1 MCRAGWNAITYKIVW
16 QLICFLLQTE
26 QVLRQL
32 QQQQLKQLKS
42 MYYFDDKT
50 FSDNILS
57 REVRCAGHSLR
68 TELAIIVR
76 EIFLNVTISYKS
88 LNL

>member
-1 MCRAGWNAITYKIVW
+1 
-16 QLICFLLQTE
+16 
-26 QVLRQL
+26 
-32 QQQQLKQLKS
+32 

-68 TELAIIVR
+68 TELAIIDR
-76 EIFLNVTISYKS
+76 EIFLNVTIPT
-88 LNL
+88 NLLISKCHLL

>member
-1 MCRAGWNAITYKIVW
+1 MFSVADCTGFAATSTTTVK
-16 QLICFLLQTE
+16 T
-26 QVLRQL
+26 
-32 QQQQLKQLKS
+32 QLKS
-42 MYYFDDKT
+42 MYYFGDKT

-57 REVRCAGHSLR
+57 REVRCAGHNLR

-76 EIFLNVTISYKS
+76 EIFLNVTVSYKF